1 MVAFIGSWF
10 IAWLLG
16 GGLILA
22 VILYF
27 VFFKKNSLASMV
39 SHSLQAFSNTISRKA
54 FYGKLGVSN
63 A

>member
-1 MVAFIGSWF
+1 MTAFLGSWF

-27 VFFKKNSLASMV
+27 VFFKKNSLMI
-39 SHSLQAFSNTISRKA
+39 QAMRGISNIGLDQRTRSKVA
-54 FYGKLGVSN
+54 YG
-63 A
+63 